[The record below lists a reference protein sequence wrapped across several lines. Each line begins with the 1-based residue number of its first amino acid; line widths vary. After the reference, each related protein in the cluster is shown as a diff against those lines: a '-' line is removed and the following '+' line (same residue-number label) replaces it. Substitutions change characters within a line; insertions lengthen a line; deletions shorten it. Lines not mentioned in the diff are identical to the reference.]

1 MRQAASQ
8 QKHLTDGELA
18 NELRLR
24 QGINCIDR
32 KYESTNIVQSQ
43 YWVMVNYIRANHVDL
58 RCCSTV
64 TYTTHGDYRYLENVV
79 PLLERWRA
87 PISFALYAPGLDFRP
102 TVMSILWL
110 RECDPQR
117 ELIQQWVSFHIY
129 FNVDHIPQ
137 EIPKE
142 HTLLKWKVNCNEPAP
157 FLNVPRT
164 ELYRL
169 QKRLEYPI
177 NVGRNV
183 ARNAAL
189 THFVLASD
197 IELYPSPGLANGF
210 LQMLSRN
217 PDLLKSRKNI
227 VYPLNI
233 FEVHK
238 KIAVPDTKSKLQYLL
253 AKGHAQSFHIR
264 LCAACHSGPRLQ
276 EWINSMNSSN
286 TIKVSHVSKRTAQ
299 YNYWEP
305 IYIGTINDPPYDER
319 FTWEGMWDKLT
330 QAYALCVLDYEF
342 HTLDNAFLVHKPG
355 IKRSIRNQARLAKG
369 LRTYQYIQREILFEF
384 YEKYGWHPNCSI

>member
-1 MRQAASQ
+1 
-8 QKHLTDGELA
+8 
-18 NELRLR
+18 
-24 QGINCIDR
+24 
-32 KYESTNIVQSQ
+32 
-43 YWVMVNYIRANHVDL
+43 MVNYIRASHGDL

-87 PISFALYAPGLDFRP
+87 PVSLALYAPGLDFRP

-110 RECDPQR
+110 RECDPQ
-117 ELIQQWVSFHIY
+117 
-129 FNVDHIPQ
+129 P
-137 EIPKE
+137 
-142 HTLLKWKVNCNEPAP
+142 
-157 FLNVPRT
+157 
-164 ELYRL
+164 
-169 QKRLEYPI
+169 
-177 NVGRNV
+177 
-183 ARNAAL
+183 RNAAL

-197 IELYPSPGLANGF
+197 IELYPSPGLAIGF

-238 KIAVPDTKSKLQYLL
+238 TVAVPNTKSKLQYLL

-286 TIKVSHVSKRTAQ
+286 TIQVFHVSKRTAQ

-305 IYIGTINDPPYDER
+305 IYIGTIHDPPYDER

-342 HTLDNAFLVHKPG
+342 RTLDNAFLVHKPG

-369 LRTYQYIQREILFEF
+369 LRTYQYIQREILLEF